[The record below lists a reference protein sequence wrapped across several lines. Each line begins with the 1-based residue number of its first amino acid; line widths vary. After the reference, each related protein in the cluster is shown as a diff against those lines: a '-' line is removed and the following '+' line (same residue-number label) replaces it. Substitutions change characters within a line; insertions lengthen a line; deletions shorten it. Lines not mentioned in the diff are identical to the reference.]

1 MIEFKNITKSFKKKK
16 IIKNISGI
24 FQKNKINIII
34 GESGSGKSLFL
45 KCIVG
50 LINLDD
56 GEIIFNGK
64 NFTKGD
70 RKVKTKIRKE
80 IGMLFQEGAL
90 FDSKTVENNIKF
102 PLDMLTKM
110 NEKEKIERVN
120 FYLKKVGLENSN
132 KKFPSELSGG
142 MKKRVGIARA
152 IVNNSK
158 YLFCDEPNSG
168 LDPKTS
174 IKIDELIQEITYEYK
189 MTTIII
195 THDMNSAKKIGDYI
209 NLMHEGKIIYGDFK
223 LALENNS
230 DNIN

>member
-1 MIEFKNITKSFKKKK
+1 M
-16 IIKNISGI
+16 
-24 FQKNKINIII
+24 
-34 GESGSGKSLFL
+34 
-45 KCIVG
+45 G

-209 NLMHEGKIIYGDFK
+209 NLMHEGKIIYDKKENILKSKFK
-223 LALENNS
+223 ILKEF
-230 DNIN
+230 IY